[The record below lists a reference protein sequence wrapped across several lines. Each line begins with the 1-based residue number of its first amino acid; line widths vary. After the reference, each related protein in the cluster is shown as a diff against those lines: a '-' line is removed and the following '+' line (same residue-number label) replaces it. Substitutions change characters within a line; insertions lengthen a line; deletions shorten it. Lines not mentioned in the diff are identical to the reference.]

1 MKLNPN
7 YSSDISSLLDIKR
20 NDSIFISTWNKD
32 EEINPFPNAKIIEYN
47 QLNSSQVS
55 DYYFSDEF
63 LDLKKYI
70 ISENDEF
77 KRNNISIQNFAFV
90 SNGTIGA
97 WLSILAIFK
106 EKKCVKA
113 LLLSPIYYLYI
124 EILKQLNI
132 EIYVESFPNNN
143 IDQICNTI
151 LSQNI
156 NLVIINNP
164 LFGTGICISNS
175 DIKIIQLALLKTN
188 GYILIDNIYNGLK
201 WNNNILLND
210 FKLYNELSYYNNYVI
225 LESLAKNLF
234 LNGIKHCAIF
244 SNSKLINKIEKNSVV
259 FCVSITS
266 QQYNYIKRL
275 YSRAENSFVK
285 KQLSQ
290 NINYVK
296 NTYNLI
302 LSMFAEKNVYVSKCT
317 SGVFCLLGI
326 PKNNFSCK
334 DDLSIAKEILYKCNV
349 LTLPYD
355 RYLYSDDVYY
365 YFRVNLMINREKLYK
380 AIESLQNGF
389 NI

>member
-1 MKLNPN
+1 
-7 YSSDISSLLDIKR
+7 
-20 NDSIFISTWNKD
+20 
-32 EEINPFPNAKIIEYN
+32 
-47 QLNSSQVS
+47 
-55 DYYFSDEF
+55 
-63 LDLKKYI
+63 
-70 ISENDEF
+70 
-77 KRNNISIQNFAFV
+77 
-90 SNGTIGA
+90 
-97 WLSILAIFK
+97 
-106 EKKCVKA
+106 
-113 LLLSPIYYLYI
+113 
-124 EILKQLNI
+124 
-132 EIYVESFPNNN
+132 
-143 IDQICNTI
+143 
-151 LSQNI
+151 
-156 NLVIINNP
+156 
-164 LFGTGICISNS
+164 
-175 DIKIIQLALLKTN
+175 
-188 GYILIDNIYNGLK
+188 
-201 WNNNILLND
+201 
-210 FKLYNELSYYNNYVI
+210 
-225 LESLAKNLF
+225 LF

-259 FCVSITS
+259 FCGSITS

-380 AIESLQNGF
+380 AIESLQNSF

>member
-1 MKLNPN
+1 MKLNSN

-244 SNSKLINKIEKNSVV
+244 SNSKLINKIEKN
-259 FCVSITS
+259 
-266 QQYNYIKRL
+266 RL
-275 YSRAENSFVK
+275 FIRMCGIENR
-285 KQLSQ
+285 L
-290 NINYVK
+290 
-296 NTYNLI
+296 
-302 LSMFAEKNVYVSKCT
+302 
-317 SGVFCLLGI
+317 
-326 PKNNFSCK
+326 
-334 DDLSIAKEILYKCNV
+334 
-349 LTLPYD
+349 
-355 RYLYSDDVYY
+355 
-365 YFRVNLMINREKLYK
+365 K
-380 AIESLQNGF
+380 AA
-389 NI
+389 